1 MVQACP
7 SMERRCFNC
16 LCTNYNLLGRKST
29 QITENLLFFS
39 CQIRTPSRDQHL
51 KKKKKKIILLL
62 QQGEERDLILG
73 STHKKRLEN
82 TIVL

>member
-29 QITENLLFFS
+29 QITENLLLFS

-51 KKKKKKIILLL
+51 KKYIYITLLL
-62 QQGEERDLILG
+62 QQAEERDLILG